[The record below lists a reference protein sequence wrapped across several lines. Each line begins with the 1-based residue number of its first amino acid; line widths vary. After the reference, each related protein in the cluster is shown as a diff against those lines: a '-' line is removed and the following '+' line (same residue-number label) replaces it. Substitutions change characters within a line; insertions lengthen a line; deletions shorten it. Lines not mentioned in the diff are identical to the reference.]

1 MTIIKADHVARH
13 TMAGIN
19 HSGPALPALPAM
31 SEIHYPDLTRDI
43 SRELASLR
51 QTQKGT
57 MQGFGAMAAASMADG
72 ALSEKHKE
80 LIATAIAVSQRCA
93 GCIGFHVKA
102 LVRLG
107 TTRAEF
113 EEMLGV
119 AVYMGGG
126 PALMYCAEALQAWT
140 QFAPAPASAPAA

>member
-1 MTIIKADHVARH
+1 MVKDYKAI
-13 TMAGIN
+13 TG
-19 HSGPALPALPAM
+19 
-31 SEIHYPDLTRDI
+31 DI
-43 SRELASLR
+43 SQYAGELRKAAPDA
-51 QTQKGT
+51 
-57 MQGFGAMAAASMADG
+57 MNGFYAMAKAATADG
-72 ALSEKHKE
+72 VLDKKTKEFIAL
-80 LIATAIAVSQRCA
+80 AIGVTQRCD

>member
-1 MTIIKADHVARH
+1 
-13 TMAGIN
+13 
-19 HSGPALPALPAM
+19 M
-31 SEIHYPDLTRDI
+31 SQTNYPDLTRDI
-43 SRELASLR
+43 SRQLAGLR

-57 MQGFGAMAAASMADG
+57 MQGFGALAAASMAEG

-93 GCIGFHVKA
+93 GCIGFHVKS
-102 LVRLG
+102 LIRLG

-119 AVYMGGG
+119 AIYMGGG
-126 PALMYCAEALQAWT
+126 PALMYGAEALQAWE
-140 QFAPAPASAPAA
+140 QFASASALAT

>member
-1 MTIIKADHVARH
+1 
-13 TMAGIN
+13 
-19 HSGPALPALPAM
+19 M
-31 SEIHYPDLTRDI
+31 SETHYPDLTRDI
-43 SRELASLR
+43 SRQLAGFR
-51 QTQKGT
+51 QNQKGT

-102 LVRLG
+102 LIRLG

-126 PALMYCAEALQAWT
+126 PSLMYCAEALQAWE
-140 QFAPAPASAPAA
+140 QFAPTSVASA